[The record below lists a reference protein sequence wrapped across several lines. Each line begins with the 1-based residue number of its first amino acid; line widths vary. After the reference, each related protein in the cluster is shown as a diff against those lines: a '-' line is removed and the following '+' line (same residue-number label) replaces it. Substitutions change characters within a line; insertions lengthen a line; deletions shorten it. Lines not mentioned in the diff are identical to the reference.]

1 MISDTGFLQLLPVS
15 SHALE
20 PLLSVTLIFLFLISI
35 SGFGFFIFSIVF
47 PLLHS
52 PCCLWH
58 TPFYT
63 IRQQVALV
71 FHILRTQRCRF
82 VSQRTEMTQR
92 CPTQQMTE
100 IKKGAVRVLGA
111 CSPLDGTLLGGSLF
125 SPNVCHERLSLPSPS
140 SLGAEPHAQA
150 PGSCPGW
157 GRPVGQPCHGTMPP
171 APCHRHCAIRAGLP
185 GAEPHSQGVADK
197 QEGGCMKNGAQ
208 NKDFCSMAR
217 RLQQITL
224 CVT

>member
-1 MISDTGFLQLLPVS
+1 MAHSILHYPPAS
-15 SHALE
+15 SL
-20 PLLSVTLIFLFLISI
+20 SI
-35 SGFGFFIFSIVF
+35 SH
-47 PLLHS
+47 PQD
-52 PCCLWH
+52 
-58 TPFYT
+58 TK
-63 IRQQVALV
+63 
-71 FHILRTQRCRF
+71 
-82 VSQRTEMTQR
+82 VSVCVTKDRNDTEMSNPANNR
-92 CPTQQMTE
+92 DKEGSSERSP
-100 IKKGAVRVLGA
+100 GVLGA

-157 GRPVGQPCHGTMPP
+157 GRPVGQPCPGTMPP

-197 QEGGCMKNGAQ
+197 REGGCMKNGAQ